1 MTEKP
6 LTFQLRNNQNTGPGG
21 PKPSLLE
28 LLWLELQLPPLRETA
43 EVDILE
49 DKAGREEKPGWD

>member
-1 MTEKP
+1 M
-6 LTFQLRNNQNTGPGG
+6 TFQLRSNQNTGPEG

-28 LLWLELQLPPLRETA
+28 LLGLELQLPPLRETA

-49 DKAGREEKPGWD
+49 DKAGREKKLGWD